1 MVLPKQT
8 RKVKR
13 LFYLNQIVKGK
24 RAGVFVILSFRMI
37 NGEQYAQ
44 LKSVNP
50 ENYTQTGR
58 GKLALPL
65 TAIEAAQ

>member
-1 MVLPKQT
+1 MISPKQT
-8 RKVKR
+8 RKVKT

-24 RAGVFVILSFRMI
+24 RAGVFVILGFRMI
-37 NGEQYAQ
+37 DGEQYAQ

-50 ENYTQTGR
+50 ENYTQTAR
-58 GKLALPL
+58 GEIALPL